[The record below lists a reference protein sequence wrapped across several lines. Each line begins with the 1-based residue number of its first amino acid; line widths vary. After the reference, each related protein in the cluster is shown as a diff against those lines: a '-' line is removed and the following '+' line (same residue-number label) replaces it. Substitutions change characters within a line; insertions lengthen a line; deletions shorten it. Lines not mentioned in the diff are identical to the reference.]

1 MKASAT
7 HPLSALHASF
17 RAADALLLP
26 VDSAVEDAF
35 SSRADDI
42 LHALCA
48 STAARAAISRAA
60 SRWTPGAETI
70 VEPLHGLMVVPLA
83 LPRVVAG
90 GRYALAV
97 LLDEAL
103 ECETVDLLA
112 QSACMDSLLAR
123 RILGAGALWRRD
135 SLEHLEALAS
145 ALVRSETER
154 LASVDA
160 GEQLSSAWEELHL
173 LHSLSGEMALGS
185 SPARFVANTLGALRD
200 TIGCRWTALR
210 VHGPA
215 AQLLGV
221 SNGGIVAE
229 GIDSSA
235 ARRIL
240 DRIGETPRLS
250 VVGDDLVVS
259 PVRREAEPLGLLA
272 AGDRTS
278 GNGAMSSFESTLVET
293 AAGHLAVFLDNA
305 RLYRDLDAMF
315 LGALSA
321 LVSAIEAKDPY
332 TRGHSQ
338 RVALLSR
345 DLADAAGFP
354 APFVKNIHISGLVH
368 DIGKIGVPEAV
379 LRKQGRL
386 DEAEYEAIKQHPEVG
401 FRILRD
407 IPQFAPIL
415 DGVRYHHER
424 YDGHGYPHGLAGESI
439 PLSARIIALADTFD
453 AMSSN
458 RTYRSARS
466 RADVIAEMARLGG
479 TQFDPQLLEHFLRLD
494 FSAYD
499 RMMSGSGVGSND
511 GWRKAA

>member
-1 MKASAT
+1 MKSAT
-7 HPLSALHASF
+7 VHPISALHASF

-35 SSRADDI
+35 PAGTDDI

-48 STAARAAISRAA
+48 SAAARAAISRAA
-60 SRWTPGAETI
+60 SRWNPGAETA
-70 VEPLHGLMVVPLA
+70 VEPLHGFIVLPLP

-103 ECETVDLLA
+103 DCETVDLLA

-123 RILGAGALWRRD
+123 RVLGSGALWQRAALSR
-135 SLEHLEALAS
+135 LEALAS
-145 ALVRSETER
+145 ALVHSETER

-160 GEQLSSAWEELHL
+160 GEQLSAAWEELHL
-173 LHSLSGEMALGS
+173 LHSLSGQMALGS

-215 AQLLGV
+215 AQLLRV
-221 SNGGIVAE
+221 SNGGIVAD
-229 GIDSSA
+229 GIDSMA
-235 ARRIL
+235 AHRIL
-240 DRIGETPRLS
+240 DRLGDAPRSS

-259 PVRREAEPLGLLA
+259 PVRREAEPLGILA
-272 AGDRTS
+272 AGDRLS
-278 GNGAMSSFESTLVET
+278 GNGAMSSFESKLVET

-315 LGALSA
+315 LGSLSA

-345 DLADAAGFP
+345 DLAEAAGFP
-354 APFVKNIHISGLVH
+354 AAFVKDIHISGLVH
-368 DIGKIGVPEAV
+368 DIGKIGVPEVV

-386 DEAEYEAIKQHPEVG
+386 DDAEYEAIKQHPEVG

-407 IPQFAPIL
+407 IPQLAPIL

-424 YDGHGYPHGLAGESI
+424 YDGHGYPHGLAGEAI
-439 PLSARIIALADTFD
+439 PVSARIIALADTFD

-466 RADVIAEMARLGG
+466 RIEVFAEMSRLGG
-479 TQFDPQLLEHFLRLD
+479 TQFDPKLLDWFLRLD
-494 FSAYD
+494 FTAYD
-499 RMMSGSGVGSND
+499 RMMSGTGVGSND
-511 GWRKAA
+511 GWRRAA

>member
-1 MKASAT
+1 MKST
-7 HPLSALHASF
+7 TVHPLSALHASF

-35 SSRADDI
+35 PASADDI

-48 STAARAAISRAA
+48 SAAARAAISRAA
-60 SRWTPGAETI
+60 SRWNPGAETA
-70 VEPLHGLMVVPLA
+70 VEPLHGFMVLPLP

-103 ECETVDLLA
+103 DCETVDLLA

-123 RILGAGALWRRD
+123 RVLGSGALWQRA
-135 SLEHLEALAS
+135 SLSRLEALAS
-145 ALVRSETER
+145 ALVHSETER

-160 GEQLSSAWEELHL
+160 GEQLSAAWEELHL
-173 LHSLSGEMALGS
+173 LHSLSGQMALGS

-215 AQLLGV
+215 AQLLRV
-221 SNGGIVAE
+221 SSGGIVAD
-229 GIDSSA
+229 GIDSVA
-235 ARRIL
+235 AHRIL
-240 DRIGETPRLS
+240 DRLGDAPRSS

-259 PVRREAEPLGLLA
+259 PVRREAEPLGILA
-272 AGDRTS
+272 AGDRLS
-278 GNGAMSSFESTLVET
+278 GNGAMSSFESKLVET

-345 DLADAAGFP
+345 DLAEAAGFP
-354 APFVKNIHISGLVH
+354 AAFVKDIHISGLVH
-368 DIGKIGVPEAV
+368 DIGKIGVPEVV

-386 DEAEYEAIKQHPEVG
+386 DDAEYEAIKQHPEVG

-407 IPQFAPIL
+407 IPQLAPIL

-424 YDGHGYPHGLAGESI
+424 YDGHGYPHGLAGEAI
-439 PLSARIIALADTFD
+439 PVSARIIALADTFD

-466 RADVIAEMARLGG
+466 RIEVFAEMSRLGG
-479 TQFDPQLLEHFLRLD
+479 TQFDPELLERFLRLD
-494 FSAYD
+494 FTAYD
-499 RMMSGSGVGSND
+499 RMMSGTGVGSND
-511 GWRKAA
+511 GWRRAA